1 MAKLNIPVEYKMPGQ
16 TRKARKYSSRRTT
29 RKAGKKTGYR
39 RKPVN
44 KYKLKKG
51 YLRVMRK
58 MNEITISSTGTAGT
72 LFKTE
77 VLPSGSLNCLN
88 VNNINTIAQGLS
100 GGVAYD
106 VPFSLQFALNQVIN
120 HQELTNLADKYRI
133 AGAYVRIYY
142 NHSGASGAS
151 TYSQPYVQYT
161 TDGDDATV
169 PTLSSLREKMGVKM
183 KTFKNQSAYI
193 GIKCKP
199 VPNRQVYNPGG
210 TAAYEVAKYAPYLDC
225 ANDGVPHFGIKG
237 VISNMNLP
245 ATAGIECMKFDVAL
259 LLELKDIQ

>member
-1 MAKLNIPVEYKMPGQ
+1 MPGQ
-16 TRKARKYSSRRTT
+16 TRSRKYRSRRTT

-39 RKPVN
+39 RSKVAR
-44 KYKLKKG
+44 KYKAKKG

-58 MNEITISSTGTAGT
+58 MPEITISSTGTAGT
-72 LFKTE
+72 LVKTE
-77 VLPSGSLNCLN
+77 AFPGSSLICLN
-88 VNNINTIAQGLS
+88 VATANTASQGLS

-106 VPFSLQFALNQVIN
+106 VPFSIQFALNQVIN
-120 HQELTNLADKYRI
+120 HTELTNLADKYRI

-142 NHSGASGAS
+142 NHTGASGAS
-151 TYSQPYVQYT
+151 TYSQPYIQYV
-161 TDGDDATV
+161 TDGDDNNV
-169 PTLSSLREKMGVKM
+169 PTLLGLREKMGVKM

-199 VPNRQVYNPGG
+199 VPNRQVFGQAG
-210 TAAYEVAKYAPYLDC
+210 AVAYEVPKYAPYLDC
-225 ANDGVPHFGIKG
+225 AQDGVPHFGIKG